1 MALSK
6 FRTCPWLVS
15 GRMPDPPEAKLTPL
29 MNSAEGCKN
38 GGITGNSAYS
48 AAYQWDKFGKFNK
61 GKC

>member
-38 GGITGNSAYS
+38 GGITGNLAYS
-48 AAYQWDKFGKFNK
+48 AAYQWYKLGKFNNR
-61 GKC
+61 KC